1 MLTADGL
8 PVRVDGSRS
17 GFAYIGS
24 NVTNTPAEQFLAF
37 HPDDINRTSPLDPS
51 DPAIIQSMETGLWCR
66 LAPVPG
72 NENVTGIICDQASP
86 AGATTFNYTGVGL
99 QYEGDDLFGAPAGGF
114 ASIGDSSGTGAGAIA
129 LVPAPGGC
137 ALQGAVEVCYGHGWV
152 HG

>member
-1 MLTADGL
+1 M
-8 PVRVDGSRS
+8 
-17 GFAYIGS
+17 
-24 NVTNTPAEQFLAF
+24 
-37 HPDDINRTSPLDPS
+37 
-51 DPAIIQSMETGLWCR
+51 
-66 LAPVPG
+66 
-72 NENVTGIICDQASP
+72 TGIICDQASP